1 MIYKINTIIQ
11 DYAWGS
17 REYLQN
23 LTGRDESGPLAEL
36 WMGVHP
42 RGMSMAVEEGVEGD
56 FVIPLSEL
64 IAGDPEY
71 LLGKECARDYGNLPF
86 LFKLLAAGEPLSIQ
100 AHPSKVQAE
109 EGFARE
115 NAEGIAP
122 DAYNRNY
129 KDDNHKPEIICA
141 ITEYWA
147 MKGFRTPDAARAYFK
162 PWCPA
167 DILSRL
173 FPAEGSEEQRL
184 KSFFVTFM
192 NLEVGKKDEMLEAAL
207 LWCRDEDDDA
217 CRWVVKLQEKYPGD
231 RSILAP
237 LYLNTLCLQPGEALY
252 LPAGELHA
260 YLRGFG
266 VELMAN
272 SDNVLRGG
280 LTPKY
285 MDLAELEKTLVF
297 SPSTVDRL
305 IPEKQ
310 SDGSGIYRTPS
321 REFELVELD
330 CRDGALTLAA
340 DYPVSILV
348 ALEGSLTVF
357 EEERSLELSP
367 GEACFLPAGASAR
380 SIEGPGKAFLARA
393 PRS

>member
-1 MIYKINTIIQ
+1 MIYKIKNIIQ

-17 REYLQN
+17 KEYLQR
-23 LTGRDESGPLAEL
+23 LMGLSESGPLAEL

-42 RGMSMAVEEGVEGD
+42 RGMSIAVDGD
-56 FVIPLSEL
+56 REIPLSEL
-64 IAGDPEY
+64 IASDPSVM
-71 LLGKECARDYGNLPF
+71 LGSDCAREYGALPF

-100 AHPSKVQAE
+100 AHPNKAQAE

-115 NAEGIAP
+115 NAEGIAL
-122 DAYNRNY
+122 DAFNRNY

-141 ITEYWA
+141 LTEYWA
-147 MKGFRTPDAARAYFK
+147 MKGFREPDAIELYFK

-167 DILSRL
+167 EL
-173 FPAEGSEEQRL
+173 FDLLFAESGSDELRL
-184 KSFFVTFM
+184 KSFFLGFM
-192 NLEVGKKDEMLEAAL
+192 NLDENKKDILLQAAL
-207 LWCRDEDDDA
+207 SWCASQDDDA
-217 CRWVVKLQEKYPGD
+217 CRWVIKLQDIHPGD

-260 YLRGFG
+260 YLQGFG

-285 MDLAELEKTLVF
+285 MDLNELEKTLVF
-297 SPSTVDRL
+297 SPGTVERL
-305 IPEKQ
+305 SPEAQ
-310 SDGSGIYRTPS
+310 TDGSGIYQTPS
-321 REFELVELD
+321 REFELVSLD
-330 CRDGALTLAA
+330 CDGGNLTLAA
-340 DYPVSILV
+340 DYPVSILISMS
-348 ALEGSLTVF
+348 GGLTVS
-357 EEERSLELSP
+357 EGDVSLNLKS
-367 GEACFLPAGASAR
+367 GEACFLPAGSGER
-380 SIEGPGKAFLARA
+380 TLSGPGKAYLARA

>member
-17 REYLQN
+17 KEYLQR
-23 LTGRDESGPLAEL
+23 LMGLSESGPLAEL

-42 RGMSMAVEEGVEGD
+42 RGMSMAVEKASEGD
-56 FVIPLSEL
+56 FVLPLSEL
-64 IAGDPEY
+64 IAGDPEGM
-71 LLGKECARDYGNLPF
+71 LGRECARDYGNLPF

-100 AHPSKVQAE
+100 AHPSKIQAE
-109 EGFARE
+109 EGFARD
-115 NAEGIAP
+115 NAAGIAL
-122 DAYNRNY
+122 DAFNRNY

-147 MKGFRTPDAARAYFK
+147 MKGFRTPDAVKAYFK
-162 PWCPA
+162 PWCPPE
-167 DILSRL
+167 LFTRL
-173 FPAEGSEEQRL
+173 FPAEGGDEQKL
-184 KSFFVTFM
+184 KSFFISFM
-192 NLEVGKKDEMLEAAL
+192 NLEDGEKDEILKAAL
-207 LWCRDEDDDA
+207 AWCADQDDDA
-217 CRWVVKLQEKYPGD
+217 CRWVIKLQDKYPGD

-260 YLRGFG
+260 YLEGFG

-297 SPSTVDRL
+297 SPSSVKRL
-305 IPEKQ
+305 TPETQ
-310 SDGSGIYRTPS
+310 TDGSGIYRTPS
-321 REFELVELD
+321 REFELVTLD
-330 CRDGALTLAA
+330 CTAGALSLAA

-348 ALEGSLTVF
+348 ALEGTLSL
-357 EEERSLELSP
+357 S
-367 GEACFLPAGASAR
+367 
-380 SIEGPGKAFLARA
+380 
-393 PRS
+393 

>member
-17 REYLQN
+17 KEYLQK
-23 LTGRDESGPLAEL
+23 LTGRDEPGPLAEL

-42 RGMSMAVEEGVEGD
+42 RGMSMAVEKGVEGE
-56 FVIPLSEL
+56 FMIPLSEL
-64 IAGDPEY
+64 IAGDPDA
-71 LLGKECARDYGNLPF
+71 LLGEECARDYGNLPF

-100 AHPSKVQAE
+100 AHPSKAQAE

-115 NAEGIAP
+115 NEEGIAP
-122 DAYNRNY
+122 DAFNRNY

-147 MKGFRTPDAARAYFK
+147 MKGFRTPAAVEDYFR
-162 PWCPA
+162 PWCP
-167 DILSRL
+167 DGLRERL
-173 FPAEGSEEQRL
+173 FPGSGSDEERL
-184 KSFFVTFM
+184 KGFFLSFM
-192 NLEVGKKDEMLEAAL
+192 NLEEDKKDALLEAAL
-207 LWCRDEDDDA
+207 AWCAGQDDDA
-217 CRWVVKLQEKYPGD
+217 CRWVVRLQDKYPGD

-237 LYLNTLCLQPGEALY
+237 LYLNTLCLRPGEALY

-280 LTPKY
+280 LTPKH

-297 SPSTVDRL
+297 HPSKVDRL
-305 IPEKQ
+305 KPETQ

-321 REFELVELD
+321 REFELVVLE
-330 CRDGALTLAA
+330 CGAGSLSLAE

-348 ALEGSLTVF
+348 ALEGELALSDGDL
-357 EEERSLELSP
+357 SLELKP
-367 GEACFLPAGASAR
+367 GEACFLPAGACER
-380 SIEGPGKAFLARA
+380 TLKGPGRAFLARA
-393 PRS
+393 PRV